1 MLHERRPR
9 DRRLSVRTAYL
20 LIIFAVIAACVGV
33 RQADPGFMA
42 RLRLLGFDLLQ
53 QALPRT
59 PDASY
64 PVRIVDID
72 EPSIKAFGNWP
83 WRRDLLA
90 RLIDQ
95 LYATGVRVV
104 VFDMVFPEPTGDA
117 LAQLPEAV
125 AQFPGIQTT
134 PEQISRGRI
143 RRRYVCQG
151 DCPPSDGARHYRNVA
166 AL

>member
-9 DRRLSVRTAYL
+9 DRRLSIRTAYL
-20 LIIFAVIAACVGV
+20 LIILAVIAACVGV

-53 QALPRT
+53 QSLPRT

-90 RLIDQ
+90 GLIDK
-95 LYATGVRVV
+95 LFAAGVRCRLRY
-104 VFDMVFPEPTGDA
+104 G
-117 LAQLPEAV
+117 LP
-125 AQFPGIQTT
+125 GTD
-134 PEQISRGRI
+134 R
-143 RRRYVCQG
+143 
-151 DCPPSDGARHYRNVA
+151 
-166 AL
+166 